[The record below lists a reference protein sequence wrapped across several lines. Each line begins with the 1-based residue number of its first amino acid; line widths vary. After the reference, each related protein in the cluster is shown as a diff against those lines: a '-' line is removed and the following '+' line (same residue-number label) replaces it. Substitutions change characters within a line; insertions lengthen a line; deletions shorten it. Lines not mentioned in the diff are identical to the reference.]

1 MAQSRKNLQA
11 VLAEYEGR
19 NVKIGA
25 EKGISYIYCDIL
37 PNLGESIKIFEKLDD
52 IYFKQLK
59 NSKQNDMDALR
70 NIDAQIGNQKKI
82 RAKEIYKKIIAEATF
97 YENTG
102 GEPVDIDKLMQ
113 EIDEQMAEYR
123 RHRVNVLK
131 ANINKKHFQEVN
143 WIPLLQREVKVIR
156 PSIIDD
162 DTITDESDPNIRAVI
177 IEYAGEEKGP
187 YWDRNE
193 FINGIEA
200 DEEDGADE

>member
-25 EKGISYIYCDIL
+25 EKGISYIYCDIV

-70 NIDAQIGNQKKI
+70 GIDAQIGNQKKI

-102 GEPVDIDKLMQ
+102 GEPVNIDKLMQ
-113 EIDEQMAEYR
+113 EIDEPMAEYR
-123 RHRVNVLK
+123 RHRVNILK

-156 PSIIDD
+156 PSIIND